1 MTIEKVSFQINVLF
15 AQFKDKVFLM
25 KEENGKDLEI
35 KKFQFIQKVIKLLDA
50 KTLD

>member
-25 KEENGKDLEI
+25 KKEKGKDLKI
-35 KKFQFIQKVIKLLDA
+35 KNFSSLKK
-50 KTLD
+50 

>member
-25 KEENGKDLEI
+25 KEENGKDLENKI
-35 KKFQFIQKVIKLLDA
+35 FLALSKSD
-50 KTLD
+50 KTV

>member
-25 KEENGKDLEI
+25 KKEKGIDLKI
-35 KKFQFIQKVIKLLDA
+35 KNFSSLKK
-50 KTLD
+50 